1 MNDFFIVIPTRER
14 LEMLSNLLNNLNAF
28 STHISKVVIVD
39 QSSASIDEKIKS
51 LTLNFPFEI
60 IKNDASKSVN
70 HSRNLALSK
79 YNNEKWLFFLDDDIS
94 IPKESFYQ
102 IIEILKPNIID
113 VLIPGIHFSTME
125 KEVKYDTML
134 DTISKPNNF
143 SKPRFRLQVCSGLNI
158 TKSEVFKN
166 AGFFFDENFSI
177 WGDDLDFGMRLMQA
191 GANIYFEPKIKTLHH
206 NSPQGGQRDKAKNL
220 NLELEK
226 QKLYYYF
233 LNKHFSKNV
242 VKREYLMNLI
252 VALKNG
258 NLNSF
263 LLHIKAK
270 NRAKKIMI

>member
-14 LEMLSNLLNNLNAF
+14 LEMLSNLLNDLNAF

-191 GANIYFEPKIKTLHH
+191 GANIYFEPKIKTLHY

>member
-191 GANIYFEPKIKTLHH
+191 GANIYFEPKIKTLHY